1 MIVKATVDFGRLCGK
16 QQLWFLRLGSGFH
29 PWLGSFGAN
38 NPLDPKTTPFMGENW
53 LLYGE
58 MNSTFGLKNWLHCLR
73 LILIIL
79 VGLVWSTETWVDFQ
93 SSWLVLSDQ
102 PKLIFDF
109 FSAHNCND
117 WWFYSEYF
125 GFHQFLFALFSK
137 RNKTGLFFTLLKIV
151 HFFPFASCV
160 MT

>member
-102 PKLIFDF
+102 PKYLIFDF
-109 FSAHNCND
+109 FSFLPIVVMIDGFTPSTSVSIN
-117 WWFYSEYF
+117 FYLLCLVKEIKLVS
-125 GFHQFLFALFSK
+125 FLPS
-137 RNKTGLFFTLLKIV
+137 
-151 HFFPFASCV
+151 
-160 MT
+160 

>member
-109 FSAHNCND
+109 FSFLPIVVMID
-117 WWFYSEYF
+117 
-125 GFHQFLFALFSK
+125 GFTPSTSVFPINFFS
-137 RNKTGLFFTLLKIV
+137 
-151 HFFPFASCV
+151 
-160 MT
+160 